1 MACASQSALNYLK
14 SARRHLV
21 GGLKNLSVIV
31 ENLHQQKVF
40 TDEEVCKIQTEKD
53 DWDKTRAILDS
64 VTKKGEAACE
74 VLLRIID
81 MTRMRSLERISPFPE
96 ETTESSTEPKQF
108 DLNHW
113 ISCFPFEED
122 TQMYGGCLQGP
133 RPCHMYQEKLMER
146 VQKKVK
152 EFWMRNEKLLC
163 VNHKSD
169 LSYSPLVLN
178 TQGSGSPSKIKKF
191 KIKKSKMSRPKKL
204 RMYIPEDES
213 KVSPSDLLK
222 TNKNILLV
230 GKPGIGKTALCH
242 EILKLWVEKKSEK
255 LDYMFY
261 FDMRERSHVTGVMSL
276 EELLFSVYC
285 EPDDGKDKV
294 LQDIKQ
300 YSDNVTVIFD
310 GITDLTCSVVKHIVE
325 KDLPNAKVI
334 ITCRP
339 DDEEDFFYGDFL
351 RVEVKGFSEQTIKLY
366 LLPILGEEHKKIM
379 CDLELLTLCHV
390 PVYALMVAACLLSK
404 TPEDLPQ
411 PHSKT
416 EININIVRFCLQV
429 SSSKTKK
436 YLNSFIQEKKMEIL
450 SLAEL
455 AFHATERKTVSL
467 TNLHCEDRC
476 VLSFLKPLVVQVAPT
491 ETKTTHAFLHYTV
504 QEFFAALWLLK
515 NPNEIKGVLQQCL
528 KEEQQHM
535 KHLIPFM
542 CRLLTEK
549 SPSLMEHLIPAQEL
563 KNTSNWFFKALIDS
577 GFDDDIRFLC
587 ECLYESHCPE
597 AGVYLLKRLNYHLDL
612 SGESLDPYLC
622 CAVANVVALSRE
634 RKVSLDLEGVSVSEQ
649 GVRRLLGCLDNV
661 QWSDPLPQ
669 QLWEI
674 ILLSEE
680 QLESVTLLS
689 CDGHQLHLP
698 LQGKRQLFERA
709 VSVIQKNPMKVNV
722 CLHWDSGETAVSR
735 NLSKSLLEA
744 LHYIKSLSFS
754 INNMGPGQQEKEQSH
769 EMWEKE
775 KMKLLLDL
783 CRKAAL
789 YRELSFHSIVNRLIS
804 LFSVDNVH
812 HLLLD
817 FHQHVKSTKCFSV
830 IPKLK
835 ALYESAPSVWSI
847 DLSKR
852 KTSILLEVLKL
863 QTERK
868 HVKLKGY
875 PDESE
880 VKIFL
885 QCLPHI
891 SDLSFPDQVEGGVKF
906 CRDLFCAA
914 AKSDQWTGGNT
925 VELLLSVCRYETF
938 PHYDTGDSDDVQ
950 FSDDSLLDLYS
961 SIKTY
966 ENKTGLSVLPSVQ
979 SVFQSTSSVWSLDL
993 SKRKT
998 SILLEVLKLQTEKKH
1013 IELWWCSE
1021 EEDEVMGFLHC
1032 LPYISQLSFSFWSG
1046 DDVKF
1051 CGSLFC
1057 AAANEEKQ
1065 LEMLLSV
1072 CRYETF
1078 PFHAYDSTLYPVGFL
1093 LDLYSYITKSSTYK
1107 GLSVLPLVQSFFQ
1120 STPSVWYIDL
1130 SERKPSILLEVL
1142 KLQTEKKHVELKG
1155 YPNKISEVKIF
1166 LLCLP
1171 HISDLSFPDQ
1181 VKGGVKFCRVLFC
1194 AATESDQ
1201 ETGGNTVEMLL
1212 SVCRYVTF
1220 PHHDT
1225 DNSDDFQFSDDS
1237 LLDLYSSIKTYEDKT
1252 GLNFLSLVQSVFQST
1267 PSVWSID
1274 LSERKTSILL
1284 EVLKLQTERKHVEL
1298 KDYPDDESEVK
1309 IFLQCLPHISDLSF
1323 PDRVE
1328 GGVKFCRDLF
1338 CAAAKSDQET
1348 GGNTVDL
1355 LLSVCRYETFPRD
1368 DTDNSDDFQF
1378 RDDSLLDL
1386 CSSIKTYEK
1395 KTGLIVLPSVQSVFQ
1410 STPSVWFV
1418 DFSERK
1424 TSILLEVLKL
1434 QTKEKHVKLK
1444 DYPYYESEVKI
1455 FLQCLP
1461 HISDLSF
1468 PDRLEDGVKFCR
1480 DLFCA
1485 AAKSDRETG
1494 GNTVELLLSVCRYE
1508 TFPRHDTDNNDFI
1521 INESLLDLYSSIK
1534 TYENKTGLSF
1544 LPSVQSVFQS
1554 TPSVW
1559 SIDLSERKTSILLEV
1574 LKLQTERKH
1583 IKLCRCSAEE
1593 DEVIG
1598 FLHCLPYISQLSF
1611 RKNDWSEDTV
1621 RFCGSLFCAAANE
1634 EDQLEMLL
1642 SVCRYETFPCADF
1655 ADIREIKDNQC
1666 DFLLDLY
1673 SYIKES
1679 ITYKGLSFL
1688 PSVQSFF
1695 RSTPSVWSIDLS
1707 KTKTSILLEVL
1718 KLQTEKKHVKLK
1730 DYPYY
1735 ESEVKI
1741 FLQCL
1746 PRISDLSFPDR
1757 LEGGVKFCRD
1767 LFCAA
1772 AKSERETGRKKLELL
1787 FSVCRYET
1795 FPLHDTD
1802 NSGDFIINDSLLDLY
1817 SSIKTYEKKTGLS
1830 VLPSVQSVFQSTPSV
1845 WSIDLSKTKTSILLE
1860 VLKLQTEKKD
1870 IVLWRCSEEEDEVM
1884 GFLHCLP
1891 YISQLS
1897 FDDWSRDGVKFCGSL
1912 FCAAASEE
1920 DQLEMLL
1927 SVCRYET
1934 FPCVDFEDIEDI
1946 EDNQCDFLL
1955 DLYSYIK
1962 KSITYKG
1969 LSVLPSV
1976 QSFFQSAASVWSID
1990 LSKTKT
1996 SILLEVLKLQTE
2008 RKHVKLKDYP
2018 YDESEVKIFLQCL
2031 PHISDLSFSEEL
2043 EGGVKFCRDLFCA
2056 AAKSDQET
2064 GGNTVE
2070 LLLSVCRF
2078 ETFPLHDT
2086 DNSDDFQF
2094 WDDSLLDLFS
2104 SIKTYEKKT
2113 GWSVLPSV
2121 QSVFQ
2126 STHSFWIID
2135 LSKTKTSILLEV
2147 LILQTEEK
2155 DIELWSCSEEED
2167 EVMGFLQCLPY
2178 ISQLSFSFDDWS
2190 GDDVKFCGSLFCA
2203 AANEE
2208 GQLEL
2213 LLSVCRYK
2221 TFPCV
2226 DFADIKDIED
2236 NQCNFLLDLYSYI
2249 KKSTTYKGLRFLPSV
2264 QSVFQS
2270 TLSVWSVDL
2279 SERKTAI
2286 LLEVLILQ
2294 TEKKHVK
2301 LHGCLAEED
2310 EVIGFLHCLPYISQ
2324 LSFDDWS
2331 GDVVKFC
2338 GSLFCAAANEEE
2350 QLELLLSVCRYETF
2364 PFHCMRDTDQCSFLL
2379 DLYSYIVTYE
2389 KKTGLS
2395 VLPSVQSVFQSTPSV
2410 WSIDL
2415 SKTKTSILLKVLKLQ
2430 TEEKH
2435 VKLHGCLE
2443 EEDEVKSFLQC
2454 LPYISQ
2460 LSCGPEFFQSVCT
2473 SVSVRSKQEA
2483 EQVAFLLQLLG
2494 FNLQLK
2500 GKLLSQTCRSVEQV
2514 LDLCGPSVDLI
2525 LTLQKISARGALLLF
2540 RKTRKLRSL
2549 RLSTDMALT
2558 LSRWVKR
2565 GRVAPL
2571 SVTDELSLVSET
2583 IQRSE
2588 RVWLKVVSSLAYL
2601 LRHWTVR
2608 QLDLTE
2614 STIPAQALI
2623 PLLLHNSP
2631 LTIKLNEKTFELL
2644 LNILNET
2651 QDENL
2656 TRSFLSKINGDLTPF
2671 SLNWELLHFLLQ
2683 QSSPQILTVNMREN
2697 SFPERSFAYLLPDL
2711 DRVVFERPSSSFV
2724 LTVIREIYK
2733 ARASSIIP
2741 GLLRSCDDVINL
2753 TCKQLNSEDCAAL
2766 LYTLEHSDG
2775 VKLNLLR
2782 TLIPPGEI
2790 NLILSVLN
2798 KVSHLSVD
2806 RKLLLEILHSC
2817 AASDAVEE
2825 KAVSLLRA
2833 LQHRL
2838 DLSCSSCVEMSE
2850 EGQSETFCLT
2860 VADCR
2865 VISTVLRYSSQDTE
2879 LNLQDCVVE
2888 SSGLDLL
2895 SSVLNRVKLR
2905 ASKVVVL
2912 QLMSMLD
2919 DEFDGWSRAESLH
2932 RALGGELN
2940 FSHTKLDQKACESLA
2955 LMLDFV
2961 EEVTELDLSH
2971 CRLTDQLLCTLIKSL
2986 HKVKVLDLSHNRITG
3001 ASTSMLLELISN
3013 DSCTETVRLLGNTI
3027 VDQTPFKENKHFAIC

>member
-1611 RKNDWSEDTV
+1611 
-1621 RFCGSLFCAAANE
+1621 
-1634 EDQLEMLL
+1634 
-1642 SVCRYETFPCADF
+1642 
-1655 ADIREIKDNQC
+1655 
-1666 DFLLDLY
+1666 
-1673 SYIKES
+1673 
-1679 ITYKGLSFL
+1679 
-1688 PSVQSFF
+1688 
-1695 RSTPSVWSIDLS
+1695 
-1707 KTKTSILLEVL
+1707 
-1718 KLQTEKKHVKLK
+1718 
-1730 DYPYY
+1730 
-1735 ESEVKI
+1735 
-1741 FLQCL
+1741 
-1746 PRISDLSFPDR
+1746 
-1757 LEGGVKFCRD
+1757 
-1767 LFCAA
+1767 
-1772 AKSERETGRKKLELL
+1772 
-1787 FSVCRYET
+1787 
-1795 FPLHDTD
+1795 
-1802 NSGDFIINDSLLDLY
+1802 
-1817 SSIKTYEKKTGLS
+1817 
-1830 VLPSVQSVFQSTPSV
+1830 
-1845 WSIDLSKTKTSILLE
+1845 
-1860 VLKLQTEKKD
+1860 
-1870 IVLWRCSEEEDEVM
+1870 
-1884 GFLHCLP
+1884 
-1891 YISQLS
+1891 S

-2324 LSFDDWS
+2324 LSFSFDDWS

-2460 LSCGPEFFQSVCT
+2460 L
-2473 SVSVRSKQEA
+2473 
-2483 EQVAFLLQLLG
+2483 
-2494 FNLQLK
+2494 
-2500 GKLLSQTCRSVEQV
+2500 
-2514 LDLCGPSVDLI
+2514 
-2525 LTLQKISARGALLLF
+2525 
-2540 RKTRKLRSL
+2540 

-2631 LTIKLNEKTFELL
+2631 LTIK
-2644 LNILNET
+2644 
-2651 QDENL
+2651 
-2656 TRSFLSKINGDLTPF
+2656 
-2671 SLNWELLHFLLQ
+2671 
-2683 QSSPQILTVNMREN
+2683 
-2697 SFPERSFAYLLPDL
+2697 
-2711 DRVVFERPSSSFV
+2711 PSSSFV

-2838 DLSCSSCVEMSE
+2838 
-2850 EGQSETFCLT
+2850 
-2860 VADCR
+2860 
-2865 VISTVLRYSSQDTE
+2865 
-2879 LNLQDCVVE
+2879 
-2888 SSGLDLL
+2888 SGH
-2895 SSVLNRVKLR
+2895 
-2905 ASKVVVL
+2905 
-2912 QLMSMLD
+2912 
-2919 DEFDGWSRAESLH
+2919 LH
-2932 RALGGELN
+2932 RPEVQQPGHRTQSAGLCGGV
-2940 FSHTKLDQKACESLA
+2940 QW
-2955 LMLDFV
+2955 
-2961 EEVTELDLSH
+2961 
-2971 CRLTDQLLCTLIKSL
+2971 
-2986 HKVKVLDLSHNRITG
+2986 TG
-3001 ASTSMLLELISN
+3001 PAVICPKQSQAQSKQ
-3013 DSCTETVRLLGNTI
+3013 SCCPPADVNVGR
-3027 VDQTPFKENKHFAIC
+3027 